1 MGLNIGFVCQVLNL
15 LNNRAKKVLVN
26 ENKMICLRKKKKGFL
41 FCCVSKLHSYM
52 QLFTVLTFNAL

>member
-26 ENKMICLRKKKKGFL
+26 ENKMICLRKKKRIFIL
-41 FCCVSKLHSYM
+41 LC
-52 QLFTVLTFNAL
+52 